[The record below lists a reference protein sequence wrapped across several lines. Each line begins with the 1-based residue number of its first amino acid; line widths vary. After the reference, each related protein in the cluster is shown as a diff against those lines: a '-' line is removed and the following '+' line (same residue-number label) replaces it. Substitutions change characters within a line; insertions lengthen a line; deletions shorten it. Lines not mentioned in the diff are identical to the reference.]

1 MSKLKTPFIHLF
13 STPLGC
19 YFYDVNTN
27 CIVEVEET
35 VYAYLSDGD
44 KTKEA
49 YVKKELGDLKEK
61 GYLKTKRVEQTYH
74 PLTELLP
81 YYAKSKIEQLI
92 LQVTQNCNLRCD
104 YCVYSGNYETRGHSD
119 KRMSF
124 ATACRAIDFF
134 REHTDDQDEVVI
146 GFYGGEPLLEFR
158 LIKQCVD
165 YAKRRLKGKKIEY
178 SITTNATLFSDEI
191 IEFFIK
197 NNFSVTVS
205 LDGPKEFQ
213 DECRRFS
220 YGNKG
225 SYDIVMKNLYRIREF
240 DLDYFEKNIRIN
252 TVLVTERGYKCIDDF
267 FMGEDIFS
275 NLTVSA
281 SVVSDNYSKN
291 KIVVSEKFHIEY
303 QYELFKTF
311 LAEMRELPKEK
322 MSSLIR
328 GYMKELYR
336 ICGDA
341 DVKSR
346 EELPTVWHRGG
357 PCIPGIMRL
366 FVTVDGTF
374 LPCERVCEISERA
387 RIGSLETGL
396 NLEKMEAILNVEK
409 ITEKEC
415 KRCWA
420 YSECSSCIRYGTACD
435 EKLKETFLKH
445 CTKIK
450 SALENTYKDYTVLRK
465 LGYDFEELDR

>member
-1 MSKLKTPFIHLF
+1 MLKTPFIHLF
-13 STPLGC
+13 STPLGY
-19 YFYDVNTN
+19 YFYDVNTD
-27 CIVEVEET
+27 CIVEVEEKM
-35 VYAYLSDGD
+35 YDYLRDEE
-44 KTKEA
+44 KTNEA
-49 YVKKELGDLKEK
+49 LVEKELADLKEK
-61 GYLKTKRVEQTYH
+61 GYLKTKCVEQTYH
-74 PLTELLP
+74 PMTELLP

-124 ATACRAIDFF
+124 VTACKAIDFF
-134 REHTDDQDEVVI
+134 REHIDNQDEVVI
-146 GFYGGEPLLEFR
+146 GFYGGEPLLEFP

-165 YAKRRLKGKKIEY
+165 YAKKRLKGKKIEY
-178 SITTNATLFSDEI
+178 SITTNATLLSDEI
-191 IEFFIK
+191 IEFFIR
-197 NNFSVTVS
+197 NDFSVTVS

-213 DECRRFS
+213 DECRRFF

-225 SYDIVMKNLYRIREF
+225 SYNIVMKNLHRIREF
-240 DLDYFEKNIRIN
+240 DSDYFEKNVRIN
-252 TVLVTERGYKCIDDF
+252 TVLVTERGYQCIDDF
-267 FMGEDIFS
+267 FNGEEIFS
-275 NLTVSA
+275 NLAVSA

-291 KIVVSEKFHIEY
+291 QILVSEKFHTEY
-303 QYELFKTF
+303 QYALFKTF
-311 LAEMRELPKEK
+311 LAKMGELSKENS
-322 MSSLIR
+322 SSLIQ

-341 DVKSR
+341 DTKSR

-374 LPCERVCEISERA
+374 LPCERVCEISEYA
-387 RIGSLETGL
+387 RIGSLDTGL
-396 NLEKMEAILNVEK
+396 DLQKMEAILNVEK

-415 KRCWA
+415 KKCWA
-420 YSECSSCIRYGTACD
+420 YSKCSSCIRYGTVCE

-450 SALENTYKDYTVLRK
+450 NSLENNYKDYTVLTK
-465 LGYDFEELDR
+465 LGYDFEELDE